1 MVEARNVAAMFPG
14 SGSTAAQEVVI
25 LGAHYDHLGFGGDGS
40 LAPDDQ
46 AVHNGADDNASGT
59 AALMAVAQAIAESG
73 EKPSRSVLFLAF
85 TGEEKGLWGSGQYV
99 KDPLMPLQSTV
110 AMINMDMVGR
120 LRENTLTV
128 YGTGTA
134 E

>member
-1 MVEARNVAAMFPG
+1 MEVAELLVG
-14 SGSTAAQEVVI
+14 SEV
-25 LGAHYDHLGFGGDGS
+25 
-40 LAPDDQ
+40 
-46 AVHNGADDNASGT
+46 
-59 AALMAVAQAIAESG
+59 
-73 EKPSRSVLFLAF
+73 KPSRSVLFLAF

-99 KDPLMPLQSTV
+99 KEPLVPLENTV

-134 E
+134 QEWPALLEDVNHEQTQPFELASIPDGYGPSDHSEFYGAGMPVLMLFTNTHSEYHRPEDDW